1 MTERSEIISEIKL
14 KHSRIALR
22 HDGIVEL
29 HTSNNHE
36 YEIQDVK
43 ENVSAIGHLSRGK
56 KVPVL
61 IIGGAFTSVSKEA
74 RVYMASE
81 KSLKYSLCE
90 AFLLNSLP
98 QKLLIGFYIKVN
110 KPLAPSCAFSNK
122 EEAIKWL
129 SGFL

>member
-1 MTERSEIISEIKL
+1 MTELSEITSEIKL

-43 ENVSAIGHLSRGK
+43 ENVAAIGQLSGGK
-56 KVPVL
+56 KVQVL
-61 IIGGAFTSVSKEA
+61 IVGGAFTSVSKEA
-74 RVYMASE
+74 RVFMASE
-81 KSLKYSLCE
+81 GSLQYSLCE

-98 QKLLIGFYIKVN
+98 QRMLINFYIRVN
-110 KPLAPSCAFSNK
+110 KPLAPTRAFSSK
-122 EEAIKWL
+122 SEALDWL
-129 SGFL
+129 KRFL